1 MRLAASTIGSF
12 VCCLGLTFAQVDSSL
27 PSCGVSVLRITYRL
41 SNSFLYAIRVGRQK
55 QVDNGGQHHDCS
67 IIRRQWPRPLAT
79 LTVHFV
85 LLERSWLT
93 YLRVPANL
101 RPKCHRGGDI
111 FRRMPQPQQATLSLC
126 LRKLSA
132 KRPGMFRNNMHTI
145 LRSGRGKFVGRRL
158 LQRYRNPLY
167 YEDWPSYTS

>member
-85 LLERSWLT
+85 LLERSWLHILT
-93 YLRVPANL
+93 RSSKPASKMPPRRRYLQAYATTPTSHAVSVSTQTFSKTSRHVPKQHAHN
-101 RPKCHRGGDI
+101 
-111 FRRMPQPQQATLSLC
+111 PQIGS
-126 LRKLSA
+126 
-132 KRPGMFRNNMHTI
+132 
-145 LRSGRGKFVGRRL
+145 
-158 LQRYRNPLY
+158 
-167 YEDWPSYTS
+167 W